1 MAAVAHRRRSSF
13 LAEWVGLEVTLRN
26 TLVEVRAKALDLPP
40 ESYLVAT
47 DLDRDDLDL
56 TTMINEWSSARDP
69 LAGLRALDN
78 ARWRWLDENDHWFSF
93 ATDELAA
100 YAVKLMLL
108 HRWIQ
113 LTEPHTSETGAETP

>member
-1 MAAVAHRRRSSF
+1 
-13 LAEWVGLEVTLRN
+13 
-26 TLVEVRAKALDLPP
+26 LDLPA
-40 ESYLVAT
+40 EAYLVAT
-47 DLDRDDLDL
+47 DLAADDLDL
-56 TTMINEWSSARDP
+56 TAMISEWSSARDP

-108 HRWIQ
+108 HRWIR
-113 LTEPHTSETGAETP
+113 LTEPHPSEAGAPAP